1 MGERKN
7 LDVINRNILQVLY
20 LYENLDV
27 LRLWYEL
34 GKRARA
40 SQGPRV
46 CGTNHGGGREYTLG
60 L

>member
-27 LRLWYEL
+27 LQLRYEL
-34 GKRARA
+34 SKGARA

-46 CGTNHGGGREYTLG
+46 CGTNHGRGREYTLG